1 MPRVP
6 DFVSKRRFHPAG
18 LSALAVLA
26 LSASVQAAPPRLI
39 FEQLTVTS
47 GDGCASFY
55 PAMNDAGT
63 LVAFTSFCDL
73 VGQNPDQNAEV
84 FVMSS
89 SGTSVHQLT
98 STVSNPGSFG
108 SQNVSLNR
116 NGTTVVFSS
125 DGDLVPGGN
134 PDGNFEIFTINV
146 DGTGLAQLTHTI
158 GGIPITSAA
167 APTRASALPA
177 TRSCSLPTAT

>member
-6 DFVSKRRFHPAG
+6 DFVSKRRFHPAE
-18 LSALAVLA
+18 LSAFAVLA

-84 FVMSS
+84 FAMNTNGSNL
-89 SGTSVHQLT
+89 HQLT
-98 STVSNPGSFG
+98 STISGPGAIRA
-108 SQNVSLNR
+108 QQDYR
-116 NGTTVVFSS
+116 NKEGTTS
-125 DGDLVPGGN
+125 
-134 PDGNFEIFTINV
+134 
-146 DGTGLAQLTHTI
+146 
-158 GGIPITSAA
+158 GI
-167 APTRASALPA
+167 
-177 TRSCSLPTAT
+177 